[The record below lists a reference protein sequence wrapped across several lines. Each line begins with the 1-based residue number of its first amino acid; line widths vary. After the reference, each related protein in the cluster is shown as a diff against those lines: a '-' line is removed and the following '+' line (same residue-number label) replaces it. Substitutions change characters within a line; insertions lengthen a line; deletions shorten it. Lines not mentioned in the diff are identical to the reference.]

1 MAIRRWDPLQDLLT
15 LQERM
20 NRLFEES
27 LARGRPEGDGLP
39 SGGWTPLA
47 DVYDMADRF
56 VVQVELPG
64 LLEDDVHVQVDG
76 DTLSLRG
83 ERRMRGSRP
92 DCFYRMERSFGPFSR
107 VIQVPE
113 EIDPEGVVAQ
123 FKDGLLR
130 IELPKVRPRASWRGR
145 SGAGT

>member
-1 MAIRRWDPLQDLLT
+1 MPIRRWDPLQDLLT

-27 LARGRPEGDGLP
+27 LARGRPEGATLP
-39 SGGWTPLA
+39 SGGWSPLA

-56 VVQVELPG
+56 VVLVELPG
-64 LLEDDVHVQVDG
+64 LLEDDVQVQVDG
-76 DTLSLRG
+76 DTLTLRG

-107 VIQVPE
+107 VFQFPE
-113 EIDPEGVVAQ
+113 EIDPEGTVAQ
-123 FKDGLLR
+123 FRDGLLR
-130 IELPKVRPRASWRGR
+130 IEVPKVSPRSRGR
-145 SGAGT
+145 SGGGA